1 MANPVVPTIPAD
13 PLFSRL
19 VRRPGGIA
27 QFARDLNVSTQRVTN
42 WRKRGIPAGVL
53 PQVASTLKMTIDEY
67 LTQAGMGS
75 GLPAREAL
83 TPDEKQMLDAYRS
96 ALPRWKATLKHMVN
110 VRPEQQDEMAEA
122 LLILISKIAAAP
134 VSDARVAESYGR
146 VPSKKHS

>member
-1 MANPVVPTIPAD
+1 MANPDVPTIPAD

-53 PQVASTLKMTIDEY
+53 PQVAGVLKMTVDEY

-83 TPDEKQMLDAYRS
+83 APDEKQLLDAYRS

-110 VRPEQQDEMAEA
+110 VRPERQDEVAEA
-122 LLILISKIAAAP
+122 LLILIAKIAADP
-134 VSDARVAESYGR
+134 VSDSRVVESYGR
-146 VPSKKHS
+146 VPSKKHW

>member
-110 VRPEQQDEMAEA
+110 VRPERQDEVAEA
-122 LLILISKIAAAP
+122 PLILISKIAAAP

-146 VPSKKHS
+146 VPSKKHP